1 MTRFSAAILIGLALC
16 MAGAGRARD
25 FGPTDRCFPWQ
36 EFQNGICVARSAPD
50 TSAQRTAAPESNTP
64 PVPAETSAAPPPLA
78 CPPNSHVEGGTCIVD
93 VTPPPT
99 LPRAPITVT
108 CNGGSASGGQCTCPA
123 GFRLIPAGADTGGTC
138 VRSNADN
145 CLGGQMTVAGECL
158 CIGQVTMSGQVYD
171 LEFARGKCV
180 PKRCPRDASCVTA
193 AASPDV
199 DTSSKLPSDAWPRD
213 CGHGTVATRH
223 GCEPTR
229 RRSHADDLK
238 SYFRIWPSDPS
249 RIRF

>member
-1 MTRFSAAILIGLALC
+1 M
-16 MAGAGRARD
+16 
-25 FGPTDRCFPWQ
+25 
-36 EFQNGICVARSAPD
+36 
-50 TSAQRTAAPESNTP
+50 
-64 PVPAETSAAPPPLA
+64 
-78 CPPNSHVEGGTCIVD
+78 
-93 VTPPPT
+93 
-99 LPRAPITVT
+99 
-108 CNGGSASGGQCTCPA
+108 
-123 GFRLIPAGADTGGTC
+123 PAGADTGGTC

-180 PKRCPRDASCVTA
+180 PKHCPRDAPCVTA

-199 DTSSKLPSDAWPRD
+199 DASSKLPSDAGPRD

-229 RRSHADDLK
+229 RRSHASDLN
-238 SYFRIWPSDPS
+238 SYFRIWPNYPS
-249 RIRF
+249 RMRF